1 MTLSKLFAALDM
13 ETAEDLEYFEQFAD
27 LMEMD
32 EDISFDVFYAA
43 LSGMNAE
50 TAGELAENYFEDL
63 AGALPDDENDM
74 ASLVDSVEQNLLLL
88 ASDIDRDEVR
98 RSFAQ
103 QLYKF
108 RTWYKDPVGA
118 EVDGLS
124 VSPFTAVVQ
133 AREDKLAGGSHD
145 ISFSGCSDY
154 DLDDASYGLGRYE
167 KVDVVKTEEDDNE

>member
-1 MTLSKLFAALDM
+1 MTLSKLFAALEM

-43 LSGMNAE
+43 LSGMDAE
-50 TAGELAENYFEDL
+50 TAGELTENYFEELSD
-63 AGALPDDENDM
+63 ALPDDENDM

-88 ASDIDRDEVR
+88 ASDIDQDDVR

-108 RTWYKDPVGA
+108 RTWYLDPVGA
-118 EVDGLS
+118 EVDSFS
-124 VSPFTAVVQ
+124 VSPFQAVIQ
-133 AREDKLAGGSHD
+133 AREDKLSGGSHD
-145 ISFSGCSDY
+145 ISFSGCADY

-167 KVDVVKTEEDDNE
+167 KVDVVKTEGEDE

>member
-1 MTLSKLFAALDM
+1 MTLAKLFALLEM
-13 ETAEDLEYFEQFAD
+13 ESAEELEYFEQFAD

-32 EDISFDVFYAA
+32 EELSFDLFYAA
-43 LSGMNAE
+43 LSGLNAE
-50 TAGELAENYFEDL
+50 TAGELAENYFEEL

-88 ASDIDRDEVR
+88 ASDIDQDEVR

-118 EVDGLS
+118 EVDGMA
-124 VSPFTAVVQ
+124 VSPFQAVVQ
-133 AREDKLAGGSHD
+133 AREDKLSGTSHS

-167 KVDVVKTEEDDNE
+167 KVDVVNTGGEED